1 MEGGVTVTSHH
12 LQAHLHVGEIEEV
25 VDVLR
30 RRVFVVGDKKL
41 QDKKI
46 AVNVTSSK
54 TQSEAIRIGPGP
66 RCAHLRHAEHLTGN
80 VLACFNNS
88 VPVHLKGNDGA
99 FGENTTVKPLGH
111 RQHHRPISTCESA

>member
-46 AVNVTSSK
+46 SVNVTSSK

-66 RCAHLRHAEHLTGN
+66 RCAALTFVPLNTSLAMFLHASTTPSPFISRAMTGP
-80 VLACFNNS
+80 S
-88 VPVHLKGNDGA
+88 GK
-99 FGENTTVKPLGH
+99 T
-111 RQHHRPISTCESA
+111 RQSNL

>member
-41 QDKKI
+41 QDKKNI
-46 AVNVTSSK
+46 SK
-54 TQSEAIRIGPGP
+54 CDIFEN
-66 RCAHLRHAEHLTGN
+66 AE
-80 VLACFNNS
+80 
-88 VPVHLKGNDGA
+88 
-99 FGENTTVKPLGH
+99 
-111 RQHHRPISTCESA
+111 